1 MISNERKEE
10 LYNTWYS
17 WSDWTDAGR
26 QAWEEFLD
34 NLPPDEQEYI
44 AHISALYQLWS
55 NYDFDEW
62 EEDDWYISLPS
73 DDQALV
79 DAWNEEQMNMF
90 KEQESKQKNDL
101 LTANFTLSKERK
113 EELYNAWYSWGERT
127 DGETQSWEV
136 LYNNLLPD
144 EQKYIENLDTLF
156 WFWRSDAF
164 EGLAGQN
171 FYHSLPSDYQALIDA
186 WNKKYN
192 KAYGQLLIK
201 NIEQERKQKEEP

>member
-26 QAWEEFLD
+26 QAAWEEFLD
-34 NLPPDEQEYI
+34 NLLPDEQEYI
-44 AHISALYQLWS
+44 AHISALYQLWL
-55 NYDFDEW
+55 NNDFDEW

-73 DDQALV
+73 DDQV
-79 DAWNEEQMNMF
+79 
-90 KEQESKQKNDL
+90 
-101 LTANFTLSKERK
+101 
-113 EELYNAWYSWGERT
+113 
-127 DGETQSWEV
+127 
-136 LYNNLLPD
+136 
-144 EQKYIENLDTLF
+144 
-156 WFWRSDAF
+156 
-164 EGLAGQN
+164 
-171 FYHSLPSDYQALIDA
+171 LIDA